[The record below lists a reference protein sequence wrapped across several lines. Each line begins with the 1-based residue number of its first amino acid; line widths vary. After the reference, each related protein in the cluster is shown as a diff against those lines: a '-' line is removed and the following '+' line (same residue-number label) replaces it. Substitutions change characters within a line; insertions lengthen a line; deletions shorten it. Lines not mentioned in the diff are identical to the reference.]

1 MTPALFLFLALSARA
16 SAFGFRRASS
26 SDGAAGDSEPGRVS
40 LHAQLDGL
48 SLPDV
53 SGLSLPDVSGLSL
66 PDVSGLSMPDV
77 SGLSM
82 PEVKMPEGLPAMPE
96 TKATI
101 PDLPPMPT
109 MGF

>member
-1 MTPALFLFLALSARA
+1 M
-16 SAFGFRRASS
+16 
-26 SDGAAGDSEPGRVS
+26 
-40 LHAQLDGL
+40 
-48 SLPDV
+48 
-53 SGLSLPDVSGLSL
+53 SGLSL